1 MPRSTQSATIQN
13 PIVALRLTQRSP
25 SARAQSSTVSHVIP
39 AAEWPVHERYVDAI
53 DVQSLREADDGVL
66 VIAHP

>member
-1 MPRSTQSATIQN
+1 
-13 PIVALRLTQRSP
+13 LTQRSP